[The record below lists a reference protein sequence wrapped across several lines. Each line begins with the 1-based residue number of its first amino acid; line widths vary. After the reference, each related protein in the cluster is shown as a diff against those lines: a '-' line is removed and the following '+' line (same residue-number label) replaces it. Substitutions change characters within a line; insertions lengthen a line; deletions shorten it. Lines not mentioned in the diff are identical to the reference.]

1 VKPGRKQWR
10 GMLVLFHRT
19 LTQQDSA
26 AQHDT
31 RCTHCAKLHVLH
43 VFLGFPFVVIF
54 SLPLARFLSQSLSF
68 FNTTQFL
75 PWDTSFASLQSLVSD
90 SVPEPCNESARKR
103 WSASVHIATLEQRP
117 NQVIFSVLGLLLT
130 TPSAPVS
137 QQLPTNQEDG
147 IERHHSHNLP
157 SIPTPSHGSS
167 AGNPLV
173 SQFPSLAHFL
183 TM

>member
-1 VKPGRKQWR
+1 MQNCTCYTCFSASP
-10 GMLVLFHRT
+10 LLLF
-19 LTQQDSA
+19 
-26 AQHDT
+26 
-31 RCTHCAKLHVLH
+31 
-43 VFLGFPFVVIF
+43 FLSLSLAF
-54 SLPLARFLSQSLSF
+54 SLSRSPASILHSS
-68 FNTTQFL
+68 FL

-130 TPSAPVS
+130 TPSAPAS

-157 SIPTPSHGSS
+157 SIPTPGHGSS